1 MILNI
6 LAQAADPAAPAAPDI
21 AVNPLVAGLFGICAL
36 GLLVTWVM
44 VVVQAFKKGKGP
56 LLGILSLIFCTL
68 GGLII
73 GWIKAK
79 EWGIQKLMLIYTIL
93 MVLYMVLYFAALG
106 PVISAAMAAGAQ
118 AQ

>member
-1 MILNI
+1 MIIDI
-6 LAQAADPAAPAAPDI
+6 LAQAEPAMPVAPD
-21 AVNPLVAGLFGICAL
+21 VPMNPVMIGLLSLCSL

-56 LLGILSLIFCTL
+56 LLGILSLIFCIL

-93 MVLYMVLYFAALG
+93 TLLYMVLYGAVVG
-106 PVISAAMAAGAQ
+106 PIISAAMAAGAQ